1 MHADVAAASG
11 EREGRENV
19 TATATEGSHQ
29 RSFDKLGMGLQG
41 LELDDFAILSSDDEE
56 EKPLDLPPA
65 WSDTVEGRRRS
76 TERYEHRSFD
86 DQARAQE
93 PGHPCGFS
101 NAEAAGSAAFTSA
114 SAASV
119 HSDSHD
125 GFEGALACSEAGEG
139 KGHEK
144 QREAAHRR
152 GQRSVIANDVPA
164 DHDPLGTM
172 GDITDH
178 SEMSLNVA
186 ELTERCGGD
195 FELVEAVMLN
205 FVDQV
210 SV

>member
-1 MHADVAAASG
+1 M
-11 EREGRENV
+11 
-19 TATATEGSHQ
+19 EGSHQ

-41 LELDDFAILSSDDEE
+41 LELDDFEILSSDDEE

-65 WSDTVEGRRRS
+65 WTDTVEGRRRS
-76 TERYEHRSFD
+76 AERYEHRSFD

-93 PGHPCGFS
+93 PGHPDAFPNG
-101 NAEAAGSAAFTSA
+101 EAAGSAAFTSA
-114 SAASV
+114 SAAAV

-125 GFEGALACSEAGEG
+125 RFEGAPACSEAGEG

-164 DHDPLGTM
+164 DHDPLGIGIT

>member
-1 MHADVAAASG
+1 MHAGVAAASG

-19 TATATEGSHQ
+19 TDMEGSHQ

-41 LELDDFAILSSDDEE
+41 LELVDFAILSSDDEE

-76 TERYEHRSFD
+76 AERYEHRSCD

-93 PGHPCGFS
+93 PGHPGAFS

-119 HSDSHD
+119 HSDNHD
-125 GFEGALACSEAGEG
+125 GFEGALACPEAGEG

-164 DHDPLGTM
+164 DHDPLGII

-210 SV
+210 SF